1 MEYFFD
7 RVSNA
12 TAAERQD
19 MALAKQVFAECG
31 MELLGP
37 PME

>member
-7 RVSNA
+7 RVASA
-12 TAAERQD
+12 TMEERND
-19 MALAKQVFAECG
+19 IALAKHVFAECG